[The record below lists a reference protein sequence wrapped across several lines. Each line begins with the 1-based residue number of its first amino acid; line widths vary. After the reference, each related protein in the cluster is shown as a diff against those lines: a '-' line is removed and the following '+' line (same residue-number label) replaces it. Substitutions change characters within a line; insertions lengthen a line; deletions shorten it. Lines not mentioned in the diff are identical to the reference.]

1 MKLIKKIK
9 IDKKNFNLNNKNI
22 IVIQGLGFVGS
33 VMSLLCA
40 ISTKNFVFGID
51 LPKYHTKKKIN
62 LLNKGKFPFKCEDL
76 KIQNIL
82 KKVVK
87 QKNYFNTSSVIPY
100 SIANII
106 VIDINLDVKK
116 KNNELNQFIDF
127 DVNLKNFKE
136 SIVQIGRYCRED
148 VLIIL
153 ESTVPPGT
161 TEKIVKPIIYE
172 ELKNRGLATSK
183 IKISHSY
190 ERVMPGKNYI
200 NSIKNY
206 YRVYSGIDKKSAIST
221 KKFLSTIINVKKYP
235 LTELNTPTESEIA
248 KILENSYR
256 ATNIAFM
263 VEWTK
268 FSEITRTNIYNIVK
282 AIRKRETHK
291 NIMLPGIGVGGY
303 CLPKDPL
310 LAQWS
315 LKNLFKSNEKLNFSI
330 KSIKT
335 NDQMPLYAYKF
346 SIKILKKF
354 KIKKITLM
362 GCAYTGDVGDTRYSP
377 VEYFYKFLK
386 KNNYLINIY
395 DPYVDYWKENKITS
409 ITKNKFYEL
418 DCDAIILCTGH
429 QKFKGNRYFLK
440 KLIEKKNLVIIDLV
454 GILKDNEINRLK
466 KKHHIKILGRGDI

>member
-1 MKLIKKIK
+1 MKLVKKIK
-9 IDKKNFNLNNKNI
+9 IDKKNFNLKNKKI

-33 VMSLLCA
+33 VMSLVCA

-51 LPKYHTKKKIN
+51 LPKYQTKKKIN

-76 KIQNIL
+76 KIQKIH

-106 VIDINLDVKK
+106 VIDINLDVEKT
-116 KNNELNQFIDF
+116 NNKLNQFIDF
-127 DVNLKNFKE
+127 NINLKNFKKA
-136 SIVQIGRYCRED
+136 IVQIGRYCRED

-161 TEKIVKPIIYE
+161 TEKIVKPIIYS
-172 ELKNRGLATSK
+172 ELKRRGLTTSK

-200 NSIKNY
+200 NSIRNY
-206 YRVYSGIDKKSAIST
+206 YRVYSGVDKKSALST

-268 FSEITRTNIYNIVK
+268 FSEITRANIYNIVK
-282 AIRKRETHK
+282 AIRRRETHK
-291 NIMLPGIGVGGY
+291 NI
-303 CLPKDPL
+303 
-310 LAQWS
+310 
-315 LKNLFKSNEKLNFSI
+315 
-330 KSIKT
+330 
-335 NDQMPLYAYKF
+335 
-346 SIKILKKF
+346 
-354 KIKKITLM
+354 
-362 GCAYTGDVGDTRYSP
+362 
-377 VEYFYKFLK
+377 
-386 KNNYLINIY
+386 
-395 DPYVDYWKENKITS
+395 
-409 ITKNKFYEL
+409 
-418 DCDAIILCTGH
+418 
-429 QKFKGNRYFLK
+429 
-440 KLIEKKNLVIIDLV
+440 
-454 GILKDNEINRLK
+454 
-466 KKHHIKILGRGDI
+466 